1 MLFLT
6 PWAFSS
12 LPTLSKKEFCMFIIL
27 NFLNNIIKENINS
40 KNKNFSAYLIIIFL
54 FTLISNLSCM
64 IPYSITITSFLISSF
79 FFSLTIFIGLNIIGT
94 FYNKGHS

>member
-12 LPTLSKKEFCMFIIL
+12 LPTLSKKELYIFIIL

-40 KNKNFSAYLIIIFL
+40 KNKNFTVYLIIIFL
-54 FTLISNLSCM
+54 FTLISNLSGM

-79 FFSLTIFIGLNIIGT
+79 CFSLTIFIGLNIIGT
-94 FYNKGHS
+94 FYNKSQS